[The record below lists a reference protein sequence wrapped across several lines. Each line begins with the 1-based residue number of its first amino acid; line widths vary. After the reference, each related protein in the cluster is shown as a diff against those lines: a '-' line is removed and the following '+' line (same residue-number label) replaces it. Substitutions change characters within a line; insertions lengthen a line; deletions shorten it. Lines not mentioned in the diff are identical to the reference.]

1 MLLVGFAPAATS
13 ASGPVAM
20 VVESTQTTKLR
31 RSGSQ
36 LLIQAKVSDLL
47 FAGDAIVG
55 KAAIAACGDISG
67 ISVDQSTEIRRPQPC
82 LLPPAPLERS
92 LEIGPAFTRALSET
106 LENEPARP
114 VARPEAVDR
123 ELASVPGNELQPR
136 VTRAEILAREGLLED
151 SAREYAAIR
160 RDIPDA
166 KELATTRIFVLEQEA
181 ARRNLPK
188 PDPTIGGKTYA
199 LLIGIS
205 EFQNAQILPLK
216 YAHQDAALFTEFL
229 KSPRGGAVPEENI
242 TTLTNG
248 RATTAAIRTAFD
260 TILSRAT
267 AKDTVLILIATH
279 GTVVENPRSRSRGAY
294 IVTYDSDPEDLAA
307 TGLPMSAVQKF
318 IREDLGKTARVLA
331 FVDACRSGTIGTIP
345 DKSKIKIHAALDSLT
360 QTDLQL
366 FLFTASRPGE
376 VSFEGRQYGGG
387 HGAFSFFLLDALNG
401 SADLDSDGKVTVSEM
416 VGHVQQKVAEATV
429 EKQHPREGGTLDSA
443 IRMADLSRPGIE
455 VGAYQPALKRE
466 EITRGV
472 PKTQQQGAVRVV
484 SIRPAVD
491 FDEALSAGRLL
502 PDETDNAFTALRQ
515 LKLARR
521 LNRNEIVL
529 QENRLRIA
537 LEDQNQQALLQYL
550 QGNQKPLTRADYL
563 RASSMVSAAIQING
577 ETPVLASRLL
587 FCEGRV
593 AMLDKQYAK
602 ARASFEGA
610 VRLDPDAAYL
620 YNALGTAYLEQGE
633 FEMAEAALDEAI
645 QRAPH
650 WAYPRHNMAL
660 VLYERGDAG
669 RAIDVYEDAIRL
681 APQHGYLAYNQGLM
695 LQRLNRKDEAE
706 ARYRRAAELN
716 PEMPEPH
723 NALGTLRFEQGR
735 LVDAEAAFRRAL
747 ERNTGYLEARQN
759 LAGLFWRTKSKQS
772 DALTLW
778 RENLRLEASYLPSR
792 LSLAAALAHSHRNE
806 EAMDEYR
813 RAISDAPNLV
823 VAKVRVAELL
833 STAGRHQEARI
844 QLEEARK
851 LQPTNPA
858 VLEAMADIET
868 SAGRTMEAATLYRAA
883 LAKHPALE
891 QRSRLNSKL
900 RGKAR

>member
-1 MLLVGFAPAATS
+1 
-13 ASGPVAM
+13 M
-20 VVESTQTTKLR
+20 VLESTQNAKLR
-31 RSGSQ
+31 RAGSQ

-47 FAGDAIVG
+47 FDGDAIVG
-55 KAAIAACGDISG
+55 KAAIAACGDITRLNLE
-67 ISVDQSTEIRRPQPC
+67 QSTEIRRPQPC
-82 LLPPAPLERS
+82 LLPPAPPERS

-106 LENEPARP
+106 LETEPVRTVP
-114 VARPEAVDR
+114 RPEAVDR
-123 ELASVPGNELQPR
+123 ELASVPGNELLPR
-136 VTRAEILAREGLLED
+136 VTRAEILARAGLIED

-166 KELATTRIFVLEQEA
+166 RELATTRIFVLEQEA
-181 ARRNLPK
+181 ARKNLPK
-188 PDPTIGGKTYA
+188 PDPTIGGQTYA

-205 EFQNAQILPLK
+205 EFQNAQIRPLK
-216 YAHQDAALFTEFL
+216 YAHEDAALFAAFL
-229 KSPRGGAVPEENI
+229 QSPRGGGIPAENI
-242 TTLTNG
+242 ATLTNE

-294 IVTYDSDPEDLAA
+294 IVTYDSDPEDLAT

-318 IREDLGKTARVLA
+318 IREDLGKTARVMA
-331 FVDACRSGTIGTIP
+331 FIDACRSGTIGTIP

-401 SADLDSDGKVTVSEM
+401 SADIDSDGKVTVSEM
-416 VGHVQQKVAEATV
+416 VGYVQQKVAEATV
-429 EKQHPREGGTLDSA
+429 EKQHPREGGTLDST
-443 IRMADLSRPGIE
+443 IRIADLSKTGIE
-455 VGAYQPALKRE
+455 VGTYQPALKKE

-472 PKTQQQGAVRVV
+472 PKAQQDNPVRVLN
-484 SIRPAVD
+484 IRPTVD
-491 FDEALSAGRLL
+491 FDEAIAAGRLL
-502 PDETDNAFTALRQ
+502 PDETANAFTALRQ

-521 LNRNEIVL
+521 LNRNEIVA

-602 ARASFEGA
+602 ALSSFESA
-610 VRLDPDAAYL
+610 VRFDPDAAYL
-620 YNALGTAYLEQGE
+620 YNALGTAYLEKGE
-633 FEMAEAALDEAI
+633 FEMAETALQEAI
-645 QRAPH
+645 QRAPQ
-650 WAYPRHNMAL
+650 WAYPRHNLAL
-660 VLYERGDAG
+660 VLYERGDTE
-669 RAIDVYEDAIRL
+669 RAIAVYEDAIRL

-695 LQRLNRKDEAE
+695 LQRLNRQEDAE
-706 ARYRRAAELN
+706 IRYRKAAELN

-735 LVDAEAAFRRAL
+735 TADAETAFRRAL
-747 ERNTGYLEARQN
+747 ERNTRYLEARQN
-759 LAGLFWRTKSKQS
+759 LASLLWKNKSKQAS
-772 DALTLW
+772 AVALW
-778 RENLRLEASYLPSR
+778 RENLNFEASYLPSR
-792 LSLAAALAHSHRNE
+792 LSLAAALAQLNHPA
-806 EAMDEYR
+806 EAIHEYQ
-813 RAISDAPNLV
+813 RAISDAPDLV
-823 VAKVRVAELL
+823 AAKVRVAELL
-833 STAGRHQEARI
+833 SSAGRYQEARI

-851 LQPTNPA
+851 RQPENPA
-858 VLEAMADIET
+858 VLEAMADLET
-868 SAGRTMEAATLYRAA
+868 AAGRTVEAATLYRAA
-883 LAKHPALE
+883 LAEHPALE

>member
-1 MLLVGFAPAATS
+1 
-13 ASGPVAM
+13 M
-20 VVESTQTTKLR
+20 VVESAQNTKLR
-31 RSGSQ
+31 RAGSQ

-55 KAAIAACGDISG
+55 KAAIAACGDTSSLQIE
-67 ISVDQSTEIRRPQPC
+67 QSTEILKPQPC
-82 LLPPAPLERS
+82 LLPPVPAERS
-92 LEIGPAFTRALSET
+92 LNIGPAFTRSFSET
-106 LENEPARP
+106 MGLPRTVP
-114 VARPEAVDR
+114 RPEAVNH
-123 ELASVPGNELQPR
+123 ELASVPGNGLSPR
-136 VTRAEILAREGLLED
+136 VTRAEMLARAGLFED

-188 PDPTIGGKTYA
+188 PDPAAGGETYA

-205 EFQNAQILPLK
+205 EFQNAQIRPLK
-216 YAHQDAALFTEFL
+216 YAHEDAALFASFL

-242 TTLTNG
+242 TTLTNE

-260 TILSRAT
+260 AILTRAT
-267 AKDTVLILIATH
+267 GKDTVLVLIATH
-279 GTVVENPRSRSRGAY
+279 GTVVENPRSRSHGAY
-294 IVTYDSDPEDLAA
+294 IVTYDSDPEDLAT

-345 DKSKIKIHAALDSLT
+345 DKSKIKVHAALDSLT

-401 SADLDSDGKVTVSEM
+401 SADIDSDGKVTVSEM
-416 VGHVQQKVAEATV
+416 VGYVQQKVAEATV

-443 IRMADLSRPGIE
+443 IRVADLSKPGIE
-455 VGAYQPALKRE
+455 VGAYQPGLKKE
-466 EITRGV
+466 ETARGGAR
-472 PKTQQQGAVRVV
+472 PQQPGPVRVV

-491 FDEALSAGRLL
+491 FDEALAAGRLL
-502 PDETDNAFTALRQ
+502 PDETANAFTALRQ

-521 LNRNEIVL
+521 LSRSEVVA
-529 QENRLRIA
+529 QENRLRVA

-577 ETPVLASRLL
+577 ETPLLVSRLL

-593 AMLDKQYAK
+593 AMLDKQYGK
-602 ARASFEGA
+602 ARSSFESA

-620 YNALGTAYLEQGE
+620 YNALGTAYLEEGQ
-633 FEMAEAALDEAI
+633 FEMAEAALQEAI
-645 QRAPH
+645 QRAPQ
-650 WAYPRHNMAL
+650 WAYPHHNLAL
-660 VLYERGDAG
+660 VLSERGDTE
-669 RAIDVYEDAIRL
+669 RAISVYDDAIRL
-681 APQHGYLAYNQGLM
+681 APQHGYLAYNQGLL
-695 LQRLNRKDEAE
+695 LQRVNRKEEAE
-706 ARYRRAAELN
+706 ARYRKAAELH

-735 LVDAEAAFRRAL
+735 TADAEAAFQRAL
-747 ERNTGYLEARQN
+747 ERDPRCLDARQN
-759 LAGLFWRTKSKQS
+759 LGNLFWRNKSKQN
-772 DALTLW
+772 DALALW
-778 RENLRLEASYLPSR
+778 RENLRLDASYLPSR
-792 LSLAAALAHSHRNE
+792 LSLAAALARSDRGE
-806 EAMDEYR
+806 EAIGEYQR
-813 RAISDAPNLV
+813 VITDAPDLV
-823 VAKVRVAELL
+823 AARVRLAELL
-833 STAGRHQEARI
+833 SAASRRDEARI
-844 QLEEARK
+844 ELEEARK
-851 LQPTNPA
+851 RQPANPA
-858 VLEAMADIET
+858 VLEAMADLE
-868 SAGRTMEAATLYRAA
+868 SAAGRTTEAATLYRAA
-883 LAKHPALE
+883 LAEHPANE